1 MGLIA
6 TLVHTPLRQQRIREA
21 LEEQHEVLPC
31 FTWDE
36 LLGAC
41 GRRAVT
47 LALVDLFPAAAPAA
61 EPGSF
66 EVLRQMKRR
75 YPSVAT
81 VLYTAMPPA
90 RPRDLF
96 EAGRFGLDGLVLAD
110 QDDDPVQLRAV
121 VDRAEARGAL
131 APLLP
136 ELSRL
141 PSTVRDAVLLSVTRA
156 HQPLSPDDLS
166 RILGVR
172 RKLLSARLSHA
183 GFPTSQKLIAWGRL
197 IVAARLLEDTERTAD
212 SVALALDY
220 PSGSAFRNA
229 CQRYVRAAPHQMRAQ
244 GGAVFVIK
252 MLLEEVAKN
261 APPAAAVPQPVP
273 GTVRTAF
280 LLP

>member
-6 TLVHTPLRQQRIREA
+6 TLVHAPLRLQRIRDA
-21 LEEQHEVLPC
+21 LGDQHEVLPC
-31 FTWDE
+31 SSWDD
-36 LLGAC
+36 LLAAC

-47 LALVDLFPAAAPAA
+47 LALVDLFPSPVPPS
-61 EPGSF
+61 EEGNF
-66 EVLRQMKRR
+66 EVLRQLKRR
-75 YPSVAT
+75 YPSVAA
-81 VLYTAMPPA
+81 VLYTSTPPA

-110 QDDDPVQLRAV
+110 HDDDPAQLRTV

-131 APLLP
+131 AQLLP
-136 ELSRL
+136 SLARL
-141 PSTVRDAVLLSVTRA
+141 TPTVRDAVLLSVTRA

-172 RKLLSARLSHA
+172 RKLLSARLSQA

-197 IVAARLLEDTERTAD
+197 IVAARLLEDPERTAD

-229 CQRYVRAAPHQMRAQ
+229 CQRYVRAAPHEIRAQ
-244 GGAVFVIK
+244 GGAAFVIR
-252 MLLEEVAKN
+252 LLLDQVAKGAPP
-261 APPAAAVPQPVP
+261 APPAAPAGAVRPVVP
-273 GTVRTAF
+273 
-280 LLP
+280 LP

>member
-6 TLVHTPLRQQRIREA
+6 TLVHAPLRQQRIRDA
-21 LEEQHEVLPC
+21 LGEQHEVLPC
-31 FTWDE
+31 STWDE

-47 LALVDLFPAAAPAA
+47 LALVDLFPSVVPGG

-66 EVLRQMKRR
+66 ELLRQLKRR
-75 YPSVAT
+75 FPSVAT
-81 VLYTAMPPA
+81 VLYTGMPPA

-96 EAGRFGLDGLVLAD
+96 EAGRFGLDALVLAE
-110 QDDDPVQLRAV
+110 QDDDPTQLRAA

-136 ELSRL
+136 ALARL
-141 PSTVRDAVLLSVTRA
+141 APTVRDAVLLCVTRA

-172 RKLLSARLSHA
+172 RKLLSARLSQA

-197 IVAARLLEDTERTAD
+197 IVAARLLEDPERTAD

-229 CQRYVRAAPHQMRAQ
+229 CQRYVRSAPHQIRAE
-244 GGAVFVIK
+244 GGAAFVIK
-252 MLLEEVAKN
+252 MLLEEVALS
-261 APPAAAVPQPVP
+261 APPAAAPPVP